1 MNSLKSIRQGFFQQ
15 KETQSKNLSSQ
26 SLSANAEFFTQVS
39 PPSVSTQAIFHLY
52 LPLLMKH

>member
-1 MNSLKSIRQGFFQQ
+1 MYSLKSIRQVFFQQ
-15 KETQSKNLSSQ
+15 KDTQSKNLPSQ